1 MTIRKMIKEDKDK
14 IYNMMKEFYN
24 SDAVLTNGSDEI
36 YNNDIDTCIS
46 DSPYLEGFVFIKENE
61 IIGYS
66 MIAKSFS
73 TEYGLPCIWLE
84 DLYILGE
91 YRHLGYG
98 SKFFKYLEDNF
109 KNVIIRLEV
118 EEYNKKAINCYKKNK
133 YNFMEYKEMMKIIK

>member
-1 MTIRKMIKEDKDK
+1 MTIRKMIKEDKE
-14 IYNMMKEFYN
+14 IVFNMMKVFYN

-46 DSPYLEGFVFIKENE
+46 DSPYLEGFVFTLNNE

-73 TEYGLPCIWLE
+73 TEFGLPCIWLE
-84 DLYILGE
+84 DLYIIE
-91 YRHLGYG
+91 KYRHLGYG
-98 SKFFKYLEDNF
+98 SQFFKYLDDNF

-118 EEYNKKAINCYKKNK
+118 EEYNLKAIECYKKNN
-133 YNFMEYKEMMKIIK
+133 YNFMEYKDMYIIK